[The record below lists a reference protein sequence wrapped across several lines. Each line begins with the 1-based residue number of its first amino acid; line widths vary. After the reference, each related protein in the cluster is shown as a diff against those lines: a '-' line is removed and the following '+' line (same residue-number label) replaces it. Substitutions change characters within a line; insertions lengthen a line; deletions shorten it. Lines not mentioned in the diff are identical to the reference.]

1 MTYGEPAPFPAA
13 DRYHDRALSLPL
25 IPAMMDEQVEA

>member
-1 MTYGEPAPFPAA
+1 MASPPSFPAA